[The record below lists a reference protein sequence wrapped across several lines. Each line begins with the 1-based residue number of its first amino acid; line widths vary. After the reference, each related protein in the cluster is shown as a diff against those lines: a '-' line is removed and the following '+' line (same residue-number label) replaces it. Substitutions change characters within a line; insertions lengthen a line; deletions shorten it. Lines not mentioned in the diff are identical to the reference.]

1 MLKLIL
7 LYIIQVGVSPWFGLG
22 AANLA
27 RALDRMEPSSD
38 PPSSPRALPD
48 AQRAPIPPDLP
59 HTPVPAMHA
68 APSHSHPP
76 SSSVFT
82 CLCDVWGRGT
92 GVCAS
97 SLPNAGN
104 MPYNIHH
111 SLNSRPSLLVTGT
124 RCSRHSLGSRPSLL
138 VTGIA
143 FLPHRIYFIQTCT

>member
-27 RALDRMEPSSD
+27 RALDRMEPPSD

-59 HTPVPAMHA
+59 HAPVPAMHA

-97 SLPNAGN
+97 SLPTAGVCGAGGLVCVLAA
-104 MPYNIHH
+104 Y
-111 SLNSRPSLLVTGT
+111 LLLVCVGQGDW
-124 RCSRHSLGSRPSLL
+124 C
-138 VTGIA
+138 V
-143 FLPHRIYFIQTCT
+143 C